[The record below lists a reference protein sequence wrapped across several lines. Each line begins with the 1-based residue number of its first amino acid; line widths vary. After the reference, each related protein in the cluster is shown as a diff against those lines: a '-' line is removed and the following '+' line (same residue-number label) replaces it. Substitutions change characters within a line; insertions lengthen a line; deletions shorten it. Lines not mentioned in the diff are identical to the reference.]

1 MASLI
6 WSAEALR
13 DIDEIATFIARDSPD
28 QAALFVARLIE
39 ATDRL
44 VDHPRSGRVIPELES
59 EDCREVIVAP
69 YRIMYQIDH
78 DQVLIVRVQHG
89 ARNWPGT

>member
-44 VDHPRSGRVIPELES
+44 VDHPRSGRMIP
-59 EDCREVIVAP
+59 
-69 YRIMYQIDH
+69 
-78 DQVLIVRVQHG
+78 
-89 ARNWPGT
+89 